1 MDEWIEKMCIYIQW
15 YIIQPKKK
23 KNLAFTTTWID
34 LKVK

>member
-1 MDEWIEKMCIYIQW
+1 MDREDVYIYTVV
-15 YIIQPKKK
+15 YYSAKKK